1 MYLNIYSTLV
11 VVIRKYNC
19 SLSCYHFLIS
29 DYYGVLPSRKTKALC
44 NGAGTSGESTF
55 PYIPKQSTT
64 DSEIT
69 EDGFR
74 WRKYGQKVVKGSS
87 YPR

>member
-1 MYLNIYSTLV
+1 MCIPIFIRRG
-11 VVIRKYNC
+11 IRKYYCGLLC
-19 SLSCYHFLIS
+19 SHFLII
-29 DYYGVLPSRKTKALC
+29 DYYGILSSRKIKGLS
-44 NGAGTSGESTF
+44 NRAGTSGESTT
-55 PYIPKQSTT
+55 PYIPNQSTT